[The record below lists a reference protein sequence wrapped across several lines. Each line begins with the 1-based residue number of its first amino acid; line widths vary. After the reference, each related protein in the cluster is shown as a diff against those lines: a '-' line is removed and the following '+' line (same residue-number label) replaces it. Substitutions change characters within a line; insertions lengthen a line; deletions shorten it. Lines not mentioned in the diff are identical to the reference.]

1 MPALLCH
8 TKWRESRKEVM
19 KAKIYK
25 VFRNSEQIGDY
36 TAVDAAEMLK
46 CTPGTVRSYASRELK
61 LYGEYTF
68 DVMPESY
75 KPEKYWSMTPDMEMD
90 LERTRQKF
98 LRSGVD
104 LSKINIISERE

>member
-1 MPALLCH
+1 VPALLCH

-46 CTPGTVRSYASRELK
+46 CTPGTVRSYASRGLK

-90 LERTRQKF
+90 WERTRQKF

-104 LSKINIISERE
+104 LSKINIIPVRE

>member
-1 MPALLCH
+1 MA
-8 TKWRESRKEVM
+8 TRT
-19 KAKIYK
+19 KIYK
-25 VFRNSEQIGDY
+25 VFHNNELIGDY

-46 CTPGTVRSYASRELK
+46 CTPGTVRSYASRGLK

-75 KPEKYWSMTPDMEMD
+75 KPAKYWSMTPDMEMD
-90 LERTRQKF
+90 WERTRQNF

-104 LSKINIISERE
+104 LSKINIIPVRE